1 MSYGCYHA
9 NWREVGRGGN
19 DLINGIKLSARSGA
33 RVLIGP
39 LLCVAWLQC
48 CWLVKWSIW
57 WGPCGWSQCENR
69 YSIYLSRVWQQM
81 HLGSDETSCK
91 SGINMRYHFCC
102 MPVFASMCL
111 SGIWTVHSTQPRIFS
126 CSLWS
131 FISRLLKFGSGVLDI
146 NTIHKHRREIWKIL
160 AGSNFLFHRPD
171 LSHQTCPKQHALQ
184 DPIVLSLSLI

>member
-1 MSYGCYHA
+1 MSCGCYHA
-9 NWREVGRGGN
+9 NWRELGRGGN

-39 LLCVAWLQC
+39 LLCVAWIQC

-57 WGPCGWSQCENR
+57 WGPCDWSQCENR

-91 SGINMRYHFCC
+91 SDINMRYNFCC
-102 MPVFASMCL
+102 VPVFVRHLNGTNNPTKNVSCGLWSCL
-111 SGIWTVHSTQPRIFS
+111 SRH
-126 CSLWS
+126 
-131 FISRLLKFGSGVLDI
+131 LKFGSGVLDI
-146 NTIHKHRREIWKIL
+146 NAIHKHRIEIWKIL
-160 AGSNFLFHRPD
+160 AGSNVVFHRPD
-171 LSHQTCPKQHALQ
+171 LSHQTCTKQRTLQ